1 MLNEHFEKTKEK
13 LDKVGKGFCL
23 AKWTQ
28 VTLQLQ
34 TGHNHSCHHPV
45 THKIS
50 ELEVAQNPSALHNTN
65 YKKNRRREMME
76 GLRPKECDYCWNI
89 EDNSNEFSDRIY
101 KSTEPWSMQHFDEVL
116 KTKGEKDINPK
127 YVEVSF
133 SNVCNFKCSYCGPA
147 FSSQWMDE
155 IQQHGSYPTSTN
167 FNNLDYL
174 KSTDQMPIPHNK
186 KNPYVDAFWKWWPD
200 LYKDLHTF
208 RITGGEPLLAKD
220 TFDVLDFINS
230 EPNPNRKLNL
240 SINTNFNAPEK
251 IFNEF
256 REKITKLMDEERV
269 NEFILFT
276 SCDAHG
282 EQANYIRHGF
292 NYDLFME
299 RINIL
304 LTENPKLT
312 IIIMSTYN
320 ALSVPSY
327 KGLIKDVYELKK
339 KYHSAQRY
347 YGSSVILDSS
357 YLRWPPHQSVKILDK
372 EWIDEV
378 NSQAQLMDFYEQVR
392 VGEDGYGFTDI
403 EITKVKRIAEWM
415 KNHDDDS
422 TFLKNR
428 KDFFIF
434 VRHHDMRRGTNFLE
448 VFPEFDELYKKC
460 RKGKI

>member
-240 SINTNFNAPEK
+240 SINTNLNAPEK

-256 REKITKLMDEERV
+256 REKITKLMNEERV

-292 NYDLFME
+292 NYDLFIE

-339 KYHSAQRY
+339 KYHSAERY

-392 VGEDGYGFTDI
+392 VGGDGYGFTDI

-434 VRHHDMRRGTNFLE
+434 VRHHDMRRGTNFLDT
-448 VFPEFDELYKKC
+448 FPEFDELYKKC

>member
-240 SINTNFNAPEK
+240 SINTNLNAPEK

-256 REKITKLMDEERV
+256 REKIKKLMDEERV

-282 EQANYIRHGF
+282 EHANYIRHGF

-327 KGLIKDVYELKK
+327 KGLIRDVYELKK
-339 KYHSAQRY
+339 KYHSAERY

-372 EWIDEV
+372 EWIEEV

-434 VRHHDMRRGTNFLE
+434 VRHHDMRRGTNFLDT
-448 VFPEFDELYKKC
+448 FPEFDELYKKC

>member
-101 KSTEPWSMQHFDEVL
+101 KSTEPWSMQYFDEVL

-230 EPNPNRKLNL
+230 EPNPNKALNL
-240 SINTNFNAPEK
+240 SINTNLNAPEK

-256 REKITKLMDEERV
+256 REKIKKLMDEDRV

-339 KYHSAQRY
+339 KYHSSSRY
-347 YGSSVILDSS
+347 YGSSVLLDSS

-372 EWIDEV
+372 EWIEEV

-448 VFPEFDELYKKC
+448 TFPEFDELYKKC
-460 RKGKI
+460 RKGKL

>member
-240 SINTNFNAPEK
+240 SINTNLNAPEK

-327 KGLIKDVYELKK
+327 KGLIKDVYELKT

-392 VGEDGYGFTDI
+392 VGGDGYGFTDI

-460 RKGKI
+460 RKGKV

>member
-89 EDNSNEFSDRIY
+89 EDNSNEFSDRVY
-101 KSTEPWSMQHFDEVL
+101 KSTEPWSMQYFDEVL

-230 EPNPNRKLNL
+230 EPNPNTKLNL
-240 SINTNFNAPEK
+240 SINSNLSAPEK

-256 REKITKLMDEERV
+256 REKITKLMNEERV

-292 NYDLFME
+292 NYDLFIE

-339 KYHSAQRY
+339 KYHSAERY

-392 VGEDGYGFTDI
+392 VGGDGYGFTDI

-460 RKGKI
+460 RKGKV

>member
-89 EDNSNEFSDRIY
+89 EDNSNEFSDRVY
-101 KSTEPWSMQHFDEVL
+101 KSTEPWSMQYFDEVL

-240 SINTNFNAPEK
+240 SINTNLSAPEK

-256 REKITKLMDEERV
+256 REKITKLMNEERV

-282 EQANYIRHGF
+282 EHANYIRHGF
-292 NYDLFME
+292 NYDLFIE

-339 KYHSAQRY
+339 KYHSAERY

-392 VGEDGYGFTDI
+392 VGGDGYGFTDI

-460 RKGKI
+460 RKGKV